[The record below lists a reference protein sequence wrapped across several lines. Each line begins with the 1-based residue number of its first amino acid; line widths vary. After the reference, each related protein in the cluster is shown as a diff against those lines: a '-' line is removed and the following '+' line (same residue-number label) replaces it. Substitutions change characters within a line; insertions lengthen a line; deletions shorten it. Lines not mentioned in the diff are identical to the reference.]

1 MLKMKTDKIFKD
13 KIDEFQNKQL
23 SEKFRLEAEKNEFK
37 IEYLTQLLDKEEERR
52 SLKALLNGAN
62 PTFINNP
69 KNLNLLKNFNKKSD
83 YEEKI
88 K

>member
-1 MLKMKTDKIFKD
+1 
-13 KIDEFQNKQL
+13 
-23 SEKFRLEAEKNEFK
+23 
-37 IEYLTQLLDKEEERR
+37 LTQLLDKEEERR

-62 PTFINNP
+62 PTFIHNP
-69 KNLNLLKNFNKKSD
+69 KNSNLLKNFNKKSN